1 MQASGPLTK
10 AFKRGTKEEPC
21 RTHPHPPAA
30 DLMTTQ
36 EEDRPQGGK
45 QAQTGGLLWTVQR
58 YLPAHPA
65 GEAAHLSLAFTRKTT
80 GTTTH
85 PPHLKA
91 KFLPQMS
98 RSAGIPKE
106 TKYMSP
112 PGPMPSTEHILH
124 QWTQFRTLLEEAPQ
138 DTQAPGC
145 QDCRAALTS
154 SKSAMISFRRR
165 RHSTPMLLPSSSM

>member
-1 MQASGPLTK
+1 MDKRSVFQTDCVQTSTTCQQAR
-10 AFKRGTKEEPC
+10 A
-21 RTHPHPPAA
+21 
-30 DLMTTQ
+30 Q

-45 QAQTGGLLWTVQR
+45 QAQTGGLLWTMQR

-65 GEAAHLSLAFTRKTT
+65 GEAAHLSLAFTRKST

-85 PPHLKA
+85 PPRLKA

-112 PGPMPSTEHILH
+112 PGPMPSAEHILH
-124 QWTQFRTLLEEAPQ
+124 QWTQFRTLLEGAPQ
-138 DTQAPGC
+138 DTQASR
-145 QDCRAALTS
+145 QRSATS
-154 SKSAMISFRRR
+154 CVTYCSI
-165 RHSTPMLLPSSSM
+165 LPSLWGQWMLCSLPGSKGRTC